1 MVTALRMAVA
11 GPRVRT
17 DVVDAL
23 AGMDLVR
30 EWDVSGV
37 PTMILNGRLSLEG
50 TVPDGSLLELVAHAA
65 DPSRPPPAITSV
77 PFRSCGRLPT

>member
-11 GPRVRT
+11 STRVRV

-50 TVPDGSLLELVAHAA
+50 TVPDDSLLELAAHAA
-65 DPSRPPPAITSV
+65 DPSRPAPSITSV
-77 PFRSCGRLPT
+77 PFRACGRLPT